1 MLAAVVEAE
10 QLLLGVLEF
19 AHQLRLVPREV
30 ANAVVEADED
40 VDYLEEDDLLPAL
53 ELGELEGPVE
63 SLQLGD
69 LLTDS

>member
-10 QLLLGVLEF
+10 QLLLSVLEL

-40 VDYLEEDDLLPAL
+40 VDYLEEDNLLPAL

-69 LLTDS
+69 LLTNS

>member
-40 VDYLEEDDLLPAL
+40 VDYLEEDNLLLPAL

-63 SLQLGD
+63 SL
-69 LLTDS
+69 

>member
-10 QLLLGVLEF
+10 QLLLGVFEF
-19 AHQLRLVPREV
+19 AHQLRLVPGEV

-40 VDYLEEDDLLPAL
+40 VDYLEEDNLLPAL

-69 LLTDS
+69 LLTNS

>member
-10 QLLLGVLEF
+10 QLLLGVLELT
-19 AHQLRLVPREV
+19 HQLRLVPREV

-40 VDYLEEDDLLPAL
+40 VDYLEEDNLLPAL

-63 SLQLGD
+63 SLQLGN
-69 LLTDS
+69 LLTNS